1 MCSSSSIRRSTV
13 HDHEH
18 HDTTGIPR
26 SSRVVHLAMWLW
38 LTTNLTVPSD
48 TSMTTNQKGVMA
60 FVLPPSDPSRVV
72 AATSSWLRAVRINDE
87 LLYQPATTIDSIQ
100 LNTKRMGN
108 NIHRHSLSKSTT
120 AATPPSKQNFLSH
133 AVASHGMAYG
143 ISGIDRDHGTEY
155 WFDPRIHSLGN
166 TGFLGGL
173 HAATATFSTKM
184 IDIAAYGGID
194 LRNQVG

>member
-26 SSRVVHLAMWLW
+26 SSRIVHLAMWLW

-48 TSMTTNQKGVMA
+48 SSMTTNQKGVMA
-60 FVLPPSDPSRVV
+60 FILPPSDPARVV
-72 AATSSWLRAVRINDE
+72 ATTSLLHAVRVNDE
-87 LLYQPATTIDSIQ
+87 MYYQPATTIIDSIQ
-100 LNTKRMGN
+100 LKTKSR
-108 NIHRHSLSKSTT
+108 LTT
-120 AATPPSKQNFLSH
+120 AATPQSKQNFLSH

-166 TGFLGGL
+166 TGILGGL